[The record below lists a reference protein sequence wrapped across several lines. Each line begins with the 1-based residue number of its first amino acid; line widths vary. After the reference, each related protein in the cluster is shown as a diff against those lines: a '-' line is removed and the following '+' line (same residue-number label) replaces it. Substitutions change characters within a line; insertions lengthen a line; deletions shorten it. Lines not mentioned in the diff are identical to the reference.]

1 MIEVFIEAEAGSRN
15 KQRYDEQTLVYQRTD
30 RVLHPY
36 PYPYGFVLGTRGEDG
51 QCADSYVITRT
62 HLKAGTSVSCEP
74 FGLLEMQEDDEVD
87 HKILAALPG
96 ERVEAS
102 EALREE
108 LCDFIVA
115 IFARFPE
122 VRVRVGR
129 ILPRKAALAHL
140 ERCRAAGT
148 AS

>member
-1 MIEVFIEAEAGSRN
+1 MTLSRIASTEYAVRN
-15 KQRYDEQTLVYQRTD
+15 THAVEIFPSNDGRDQRSKQECV
-30 RVLHPY
+30 
-36 PYPYGFVLGTRGEDG
+36 
-51 QCADSYVITRT
+51 DSYVITHA

-108 LCDFIVA
+108 LCNFIVA

-122 VRVRVGR
+122 VHVHVGR
-129 ILPRKAALAHL
+129 ILPREAALAHL